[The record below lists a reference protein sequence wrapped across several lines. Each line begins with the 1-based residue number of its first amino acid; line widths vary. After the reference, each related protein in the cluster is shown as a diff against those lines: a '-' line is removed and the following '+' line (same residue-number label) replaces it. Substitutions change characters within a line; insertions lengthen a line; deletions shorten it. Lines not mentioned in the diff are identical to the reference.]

1 MTPKQTSA
9 LFAVALAAAI
19 ALLYSF
25 SINNQLVFDDE
36 RLIDGTIFGQYG
48 NLMELKV
55 RSLSAGSF
63 VWLQSIL
70 GEGWWKQRVFNI
82 ALHIGTALT
91 LYALVLVLLVRTP
104 WGEDR
109 INDAFFRSLQNAARA
124 GVALWAL
131 NPVAVYAVAYLIQRS
146 ILMAT
151 LFVVMGCLS
160 YVRGVVTGRWAWHL
174 LAFVS
179 YILAVASKEHA
190 VTAILLT
197 VPLFVFVKR
206 PTLLRILQVSGLA
219 LLVVGLA
226 GSALYSQYSHLIGN
240 LFDLFS
246 QTYAQQLEAM
256 QPGIRQHLYPLSI
269 LNQASLFFHYGFLW
283 FVPFVGWMSI
293 DLRPE
298 FPVSYLGWQ
307 SLGAAAWLGTL
318 AGSAWL
324 VVRGSAGWRLA
335 GLAVQ
340 IPLLLFL
347 TEFATIWIQDP
358 LVLYR
363 SYLWSMGVPILIAAL
378 LVGRHHRQTYA
389 VVAVAMAALVASS
402 YERIV
407 SLRTPIATWTDASAK
422 VDLQAPANAVGRW
435 RPFLNLGEVAVDRGD
450 YNEALRLFA
459 LADSLG
465 NTLGETARLRAR
477 ITQMQQ
483 LEQMKLLA
491 DKLANP
497 ATPERMK
504 AGLYL
509 QLGESQYAQQKFA
522 EAFDSFSSAL
532 TQPQSAADREQ
543 AHMRQAESAVA
554 SQKYDAAIAAYQR
567 LIKDVPD
574 NQRYQVGLSMAY
586 IGKANYAAA
595 LTILNPTIIKNPSEP
610 AFYARALTFYYMG
623 KRTESAQDL
632 AVALR
637 TAPNNP
643 MYRQL
648 QTMLNTPSARPTSSP

>member
-1 MTPKQTSA
+1 
-9 LFAVALAAAI
+9 
-19 ALLYSF
+19 
-25 SINNQLVFDDE
+25 
-36 RLIDGTIFGQYG
+36 
-48 NLMELKV
+48 
-55 RSLSAGSF
+55 
-63 VWLQSIL
+63 
-70 GEGWWKQRVFNI
+70 
-82 ALHIGTALT
+82 
-91 LYALVLVLLVRTP
+91 
-104 WGEDR
+104 
-109 INDAFFRSLQNAARA
+109 
-124 GVALWAL
+124 
-131 NPVAVYAVAYLIQRS
+131 
-146 ILMAT
+146 
-151 LFVVMGCLS
+151 
-160 YVRGVVTGRWAWHL
+160 
-174 LAFVS
+174 
-179 YILAVASKEHA
+179 
-190 VTAILLT
+190 
-197 VPLFVFVKR
+197 
-206 PTLLRILQVSGLA
+206 
-219 LLVVGLA
+219 
-226 GSALYSQYSHLIGN
+226 
-240 LFDLFS
+240 
-246 QTYAQQLEAM
+246 
-256 QPGIRQHLYPLSI
+256 
-269 LNQASLFFHYGFLW
+269 
-283 FVPFVGWMSI
+283 
-293 DLRPE
+293 
-298 FPVSYLGWQ
+298 
-307 SLGAAAWLGTL
+307 
-318 AGSAWL
+318 
-324 VVRGSAGWRLA
+324 
-335 GLAVQ
+335 
-340 IPLLLFL
+340 
-347 TEFATIWIQDP
+347 
-358 LVLYR
+358 
-363 SYLWSMGVPILIAAL
+363 
-378 LVGRHHRQTYA
+378 
-389 VVAVAMAALVASS
+389 MAALVASS